1 MSTAL
6 VQQTI
11 TNLQFLDDEGTKATL
26 IVLYNQT
33 SEQADVIIAQAH
45 KEIEAAKADAPKN
58 GHATKE
64 QIVEA
69 ATIEQTEE
77 KTVVAAASAPEVDLA
92 TADPEELGL
101 DIIGSEDDAR
111 LNDAIM
117 EAKHKV
123 GALAPVVDPESLAS
137 PIVQPD
143 TNGEFPTPVDG
154 ALWMGSIGI
163 PQTPLQKGTKKPFLP
178 AWEQNATLDP
188 EQIRA
193 WAAEYPGC
201 NFGSVAKSGAHFVFE
216 ADSPNVKKRFEA
228 TGGVFSSGLI
238 IQSRD
243 GRGHRWYLYADGV
256 KNISQAYTE
265 HGDFSLRADDQQ
277 CVSPGSIHPDT
288 KKQYRVVAAGA
299 PAVPTVQEVAF
310 WNSERVEKKS
320 AQHAADIP
328 RDEKGL
334 IQNGDGR
341 VHGFMLHHA
350 GRFRQLGLKGEAIK
364 AALYDLVAKNCAG
377 PIDWKKVDAMAHSI
391 CKYQE
396 GQGTGEIIFTQPT
409 AQQQTADVSNW
420 HNMFRSV
427 EEMEDGPIVMVIES
441 VLQEGTCFMGANPG
455 DGKTLLGLAFAKA
468 ISTGEPLFGLGQYSV
483 PQVRTVIYLIP
494 ETRDRAFRKR
504 CEAFRMPKDKMKFMA
519 RTISAGV
526 PLELGDPY
534 LLEAVRETKPV
545 VFLDTASRF
554 MKSADENAA
563 AQNRQLV
570 NDVITLL
577 AAGAVCVVLIHHATK
592 ASRQEAMSLENML
605 RGSSDLGAMC
615 DQAYGIRKDM
625 SLYDYGS
632 GPMEIDLVSLKDRE
646 QIGGLT
652 NLRLAA
658 SYKKDGMDYPG
669 SYINETGNF
678 RVVSSSETWK
688 RDIDALLAFIKS
700 DPNVSEKTLAEKTGL
715 SVYTVGLNLKQLGW
729 HRVQGGKGGAS
740 PWHQD
745 AASKC
750 PYTKPTEDKKGAAT
764 KQVAEAV
771 KYLRDLLR
779 GTKPDGEYIAESEV
793 YQGADKLG
801 LPDAAIAKARKRLD
815 IIIANKQWSLPAETE
830 DQETVNQ

>member
-1 MSTAL
+1 MQSLFAPEDTVCFAFIKKDL
-6 VQQTI
+6 P
-11 TNLQFLDDEGTKATL
+11 TKHIFAPAAEAFTQKAFAVLREQNETYNVFIAMNTFKPEL
-26 IVLYNQT
+26 IGQNV
-33 SEQADVIIAQAH
+33 
-45 KEIEAAKADAPKN
+45 
-58 GHATKE
+58 GRTKE
-64 QIVEA
+64 NV
-69 ATIEQTEE
+69 
-77 KTVVAAASAPEVDLA
+77 
-92 TADPEELGL
+92 LG
-101 DIIGSEDDAR
+101 I
-111 LNDAIM
+111 
-117 EAKHKV
+117 
-123 GALAPVVDPESLAS
+123 
-137 PIVQPD
+137 
-143 TNGEFPTPVDG
+143 
-154 ALWMGSIGI
+154 
-163 PQTPLQKGTKKPFLP
+163 
-178 AWEQNATLDP
+178 
-188 EQIRA
+188 
-193 WAAEYPGC
+193 
-201 NFGSVAKSGAHFVFE
+201 
-216 ADSPNVKKRFEA
+216 KR
-228 TGGVFSSGLI
+228 
-238 IQSRD
+238 
-243 GRGHRWYLYADGV
+243 LYADADVNGEV
-256 KNISQAYTE
+256 ALENILVSSKVPPPNVVLNTSLGKYQFIWNVSDLTQQTAEPLLSAIAEEFKTDPAVAEISRVLRVPGLKNRKYAEAPEITIVRE
-265 HGDFSLRADDQQ
+265 IEKETFTPTDFSALNVKPEEISKPEIQRNAENL
-277 CVSPGSIHPDT
+277 VPVGYIHPFM
-288 KKQYRVVAAGA
+288 VSVAGKLRNAGLT
-299 PAVPTVQEVAF
+299 PEEIQ
-310 WNSERVEKKS
+310 
-320 AQHAADIP
+320 
-328 RDEKGL
+328 L
-334 IQNGDGR
+334 ILLRR
-341 VHGFMLHHA
+341 VHEECATPPNGFDDSKIVAVARSMANYEQGKNTDLLILP
-350 GRFRQLGLKGEAIK
+350 QKPENDKG
-364 AALYDLVAKNCAG
+364 
-377 PIDWKKVDAMAHSI
+377 
-391 CKYQE
+391 
-396 GQGTGEIIFTQPT
+396 
-409 AQQQTADVSNW
+409 QQQTADVSNW
-420 HNMFRSV
+420 HDMFRSV
-427 EEMEDGPIVMVIES
+427 EEMEEGPIVMVIEG
-441 VLQEGTCFMGANPG
+441 VLQEGTCFIGANPG

-625 SLYDYGS
+625 PLYDYGS

-652 NLRLAA
+652 NIRLAA

-678 RVVSSSETWK
+678 KVVSSSETWK

-700 DPNVSEKTLAEKTGL
+700 DPNVSEKKLAEKTGL

-745 AASKC
+745 TASKC

-779 GTKPDGEYIAESEV
+779 GTKPDGEHIAESEV

-815 IIIANKQWSLPAETE
+815 IIITNKQWSLPAETE